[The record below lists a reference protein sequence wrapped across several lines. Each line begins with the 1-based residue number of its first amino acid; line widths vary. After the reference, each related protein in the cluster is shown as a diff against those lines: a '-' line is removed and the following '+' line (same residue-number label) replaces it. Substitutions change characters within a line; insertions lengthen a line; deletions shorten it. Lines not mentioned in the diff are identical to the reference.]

1 VAYCRNCGHDTGSGA
16 RFCPNCGQDQSIS
29 GPQDERIQTDQIP
42 VPAPPRMT
50 RSAWSSVGGFV
61 KNVLGVVAI
70 GFFVLVLLTLLFGG
84 G

>member
-1 VAYCRNCGHDTGSGA
+1 
-16 RFCPNCGQDQSIS
+16 
-29 GPQDERIQTDQIP
+29 
-42 VPAPPRMT
+42 
-50 RSAWSSVGGFV
+50 VGGFV